1 MLWPKVSPIS
11 RRNLRTSFFWVSSIL
26 SSGSGLL
33 VGASPQLIFP
43 LLSGFALIGP
53 FAGIGLY
60 EISQARELG
69 LDTSWKHAFA
79 VVRSHSIF
87 PILSLGLLLLV
98 IFGCW
103 LFAAQALYVSLL
115 GPAPPQSFTQFI
127 TTIFDTPQGWKLIGF
142 GTGIGFVF
150 AVLALSLSV
159 VSFPMLLD
167 RPIDAAEEALD
178 VGIEHPVVAPTIDVP
193 MAIQTSIKAVL
204 VNPFTMALWGLI
216 VAASL
221 AIGFLLMFAGLAVV
235 VPVLAHSTWHLYR
248 KVVEPAGERVRRS
261 RGGGILGAR
270 QAHHPNVDDLGHAPA
285 TASESRSGAVTEA
298 LAPKMERPNGAWPPA
313 NIYCDRLGAFLHQ
326 PADAP
331 KRNSRVQNA
340 RRSSNGHRDH
350 RPPGCG

>member
-1 MLWPKVSPIS
+1 MNLSRLLAVSCACKPCRDLVTACCS
-11 RRNLRTSFFWVSSIL
+11 VWEERRCRSL
-26 SSGSGLL
+26 SQSNVITGSDSTPVYRVRKIGPADLKDALAKGLADFSAKPSHL
-33 VGASPQLIFP
+33 VFLGLIYPLVGIGLVVGASPQLIFP

-167 RPIDAAEEALD
+167 RPIDAGAID
-178 VGIEHPVVAPTIDVP
+178 VEIEHPVVAPTIDVP
-193 MAIQTSIKAVL
+193 IAIQTSIKTVL

-216 VAASL
+216 VAGSL

-235 VPVLAHSTWHLYR
+235 VPVLAHATWHLYR
-248 KVVEPAGERVRRS
+248 KVVEPATRR
-261 RGGGILGAR
+261 
-270 QAHHPNVDDLGHAPA
+270 
-285 TASESRSGAVTEA
+285 
-298 LAPKMERPNGAWPPA
+298 
-313 NIYCDRLGAFLHQ
+313 
-326 PADAP
+326 
-331 KRNSRVQNA
+331 
-340 RRSSNGHRDH
+340 
-350 RPPGCG
+350 

>member
-1 MLWPKVSPIS
+1 MSQFDVITGPDSTPVYRVRKIGPADLKDA
-11 RRNLRTSFFWVSSIL
+11 LAK
-26 SSGSGLL
+26 GLADFSAKPSHL
-33 VGASPQLIFP
+33 VFLGLIYPLVGIGLVVGASPQLIFP

-167 RPIDAAEEALD
+167 RPIDAEA
-178 VGIEHPVVAPTIDVP
+178 P
-193 MAIQTSIKAVL
+193 
-204 VNPFTMALWGLI
+204 
-216 VAASL
+216 
-221 AIGFLLMFAGLAVV
+221 
-235 VPVLAHSTWHLYR
+235 
-248 KVVEPAGERVRRS
+248 
-261 RGGGILGAR
+261 
-270 QAHHPNVDDLGHAPA
+270 
-285 TASESRSGAVTEA
+285 
-298 LAPKMERPNGAWPPA
+298 
-313 NIYCDRLGAFLHQ
+313 
-326 PADAP
+326 
-331 KRNSRVQNA
+331 
-340 RRSSNGHRDH
+340 
-350 RPPGCG
+350 

>member
-1 MLWPKVSPIS
+1 MSNSHTIAGPDVSPAYPIV
-11 RRNLRTSFFWVSSIL
+11 RKIGPADLKDAL
-26 SSGSGLL
+26 AKGLADFL
-33 VGASPQLIFP
+33 AKPSHLVFLGLIYPLVGIGLVVGASPQLIFP

-103 LFAAQALYVSLL
+103 LIAAQALYVSLL

-150 AVLALSLSV
+150 AVLALSVSV

-167 RPIDAAEEALD
+167 RPIDAVDLD

-193 MAIQTSIKAVL
+193 IAIQTSIKAVL
-204 VNPFTMALWGLI
+204 MNPLTMALWGLI

-221 AIGFLLMFAGLAVV
+221 AVGFLLMFAGLAVV

-248 KVVEPAGERVRRS
+248 KVVEPATRR
-261 RGGGILGAR
+261 
-270 QAHHPNVDDLGHAPA
+270 
-285 TASESRSGAVTEA
+285 
-298 LAPKMERPNGAWPPA
+298 
-313 NIYCDRLGAFLHQ
+313 
-326 PADAP
+326 
-331 KRNSRVQNA
+331 
-340 RRSSNGHRDH
+340 
-350 RPPGCG
+350 